1 MYGGVLSACRD
12 QPAIG
17 HRLPEESPS
26 GLTVHTNDRETRLP
40 IWPGR
45 SVIVE

>member
-1 MYGGVLSACRD
+1 MYVGVLSACRD
-12 QPAIG
+12 RSAIG

-26 GLTVHTNDRETRLP
+26 GLTVHESDLEMRLP